1 MEKKFYLKP
10 DTEVLEFETEYMIA
24 ATIEGGGS
32 YGDGSD
38 EYHVITGGG
47 NGEDA
52 GGIN

>member
-24 ATIEGGGS
+24 ATIAGGGS

-38 EYHVITGGG
+38 EYHVITGNDQGS
-47 NGEDA
+47 DA
-52 GGIN
+52 SEID

>member
-38 EYHVITGGG
+38 VYHFITDGSE
-47 NGEDA
+47 GENA
-52 GGIN
+52 GDID